1 MVVNIGRY
9 DRIQR
14 HQPELINFLRSRRW
28 NAETAYTNR
37 DYSQEYGFT
46 ELCFV
51 SDDYF
56 NLMNIKC
63 HHKPGEPFCYVNEQL
78 YQTLQADS
86 TSESFRFQ
94 NQVYPVKGLVHIGPD
109 SPSAKTIGS
118 FTTFCH
124 E

>member
-1 MVVNIGRY
+1 MQMKEYDLSANPNLSTETKKEIMVVNIRGY
-9 DRIQR
+9 DRIR
-14 HQPELINFLRSRRW
+14 ENQPELINFLRSRRW

-63 HHKPGEPFCYVNEQL
+63 HHKPGEPFV
-78 YQTLQADS
+78 T
-86 TSESFRFQ
+86 
-94 NQVYPVKGLVHIGPD
+94 
-109 SPSAKTIGS
+109 
-118 FTTFCH
+118 
-124 E
+124 